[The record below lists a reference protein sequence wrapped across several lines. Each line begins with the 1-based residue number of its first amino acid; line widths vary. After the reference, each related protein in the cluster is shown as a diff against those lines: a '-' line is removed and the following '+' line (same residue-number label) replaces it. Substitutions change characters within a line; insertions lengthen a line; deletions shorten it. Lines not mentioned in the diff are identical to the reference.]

1 MNQSNDELDLLRRL
15 RQLPR
20 EVEPARDLW
29 SGIAARIDAP
39 SATSAPRSRGWR
51 LAFALA
57 ASSALV
63 VVLAWQLMPRSTDVP
78 ATALSAGTSPARD
91 ELVRRQAEAIAIEYR
106 LALEPFAAAPM
117 PSALLPAATELDSS
131 AERLLDALREQ
142 PDATYLLDRLRRT
155 YDQRLKLAQRVALG

>member
-20 EVEPARDLW
+20 EVEPAHDLW
-29 SGIAARIDAP
+29 AGIAARIEAP
-39 SATSAPRSRGWR
+39 PAASLPRARRWR
-51 LAFALA
+51 VALALA

-63 VVLAWQLMPRSTDVP
+63 FVLAWQLMLPVSDGPTTAP
-78 ATALSAGTSPARD
+78 LAGATPARD

-131 AERLLDALREQ
+131 AEQLLDALREQ